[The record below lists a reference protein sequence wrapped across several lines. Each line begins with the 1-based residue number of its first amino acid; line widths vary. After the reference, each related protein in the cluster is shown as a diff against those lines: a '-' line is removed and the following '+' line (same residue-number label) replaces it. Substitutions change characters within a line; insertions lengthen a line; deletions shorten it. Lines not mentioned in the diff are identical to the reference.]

1 MKYHSYVPDATQL
14 ETLETPVDRPFV
26 IEHVAE
32 EFTSLCPRTGQP
44 DFGRVILRYDP
55 AAVCVEL
62 KSLKLYYQSYRNEG
76 IFYEAVTNRIRD
88 DLAGLLSPRWLQVI
102 TEWRARG
109 GIRSRIVATHG
120 NVPPEWARG

>member
-1 MKYHSYVPDATQL
+1 MPNAKLL
-14 ETLETPVDRPFV
+14 ETFETPAETPFV

-44 DFGRVILRYDP
+44 DFGRVILRYGP

-62 KSLKLYYQSYRNEG
+62 KSLKLYYQSYRDEG

-88 DLAGLLSPRWLQVI
+88 DLVTALAPEWLEVI
-102 TEWRARG
+102 TEWRPRG
-109 GIRSRIVATHG
+109 GIHSRVIASHG
-120 NVPPEWARG
+120 DVPAEWARG

>member
-1 MKYHSYVPDATQL
+1 MTYHSRVPDATLL
-14 ETLETPVDRPFV
+14 ETFETPAERPFV

-44 DFGRVILRYDP
+44 DFGRVILRYGP
-55 AAVCVEL
+55 GELCVEL
-62 KSLKLYYQSYRNEG
+62 KSLKLYCQSYRNEG

-88 DLAGLLSPRWLQVI
+88 DLAALLSPKWLQVV

-109 GIRSRIVATHG
+109 GIHSRIIASHG
-120 NVPPEWARG
+120 DVPAEWARG

>member
-1 MKYHSYVPDATQL
+1 VPNATLL
-14 ETLETPVDRPFV
+14 ETFETPVEKAFV

-44 DFGRVILRYDP
+44 DFGRVILRYCP
-55 AAVCVEL
+55 GEVCVEL

-76 IFYEAVTNRIRD
+76 IFYEAATNRIRD
-88 DLAGLLSPRWLQVI
+88 DLAGLLSPKWLQVV

-109 GIRSRIVATHG
+109 GIHSRIVASHG
-120 NVPPEWARG
+120 DVPAPWVRG

>member
-1 MKYHSYVPDATQL
+1 MKYHSHVPDAMLL
-14 ETLETPVDRPFV
+14 ETFETPVERPFV

-120 NVPPEWARG
+120 DVPVEWSRG

>member
-1 MKYHSYVPDATQL
+1 MLVPNATLL
-14 ETLETPVDRPFV
+14 ETFETPADTPFV

-44 DFGRVILRYDP
+44 DFGSVTLRYGP
-55 AAVCVEL
+55 GRVCVEL

-88 DLAGLLSPRWLQVI
+88 DLAGLLSPRWLQVV

-109 GIRSRIVATHG
+109 GIHSRIIASHG
-120 NVPPEWARG
+120 EVPPEFARG